1 MATINGTSFND
12 NGTVNNGFFR
22 PVLTGTESADLING
36 FAGNDIL
43 RGLGGND
50 TLNGGDGFDTLDGG
64 IGIDTMRGGQ
74 GGDTYIVDNTSDV
87 VIEVAGEGLN
97 DRIESSVNIS
107 RLADNVEYLIL
118 TGITA
123 TLGTGNASDNTIF
136 GNSIAN
142 WLTGGDGND
151 ALYGNAGNDLLVGG
165 TGRDMI
171 YGGNDNDFLYG
182 NTGNDFLDGGTGAD
196 TMVGGTEDDYYVV
209 DHIFDDV
216 RESLNE
222 GIDGVT
228 ASINYT
234 LGNNVENL
242 RLIEAAITGTGNT
255 LKNQIRGN
263 GFGNV
268 LIGNEEADTIIG
280 ENGNDTINGGSE
292 SDRIS
297 GDAGNDILTGG
308 TGFDKFVYSTFRPFV
323 NTDLGIDT
331 ITDFAG
337 SIDKI
342 CLDKNTFTAL
352 RSMVGTGLSDPSDF
366 AQVTTDTAAAI
377 SNARIVY
384 NSTNGKLFY
393 NQNGSVSGFASSA
406 ELGGHFITLTGNPV
420 ISSNDFC
427 VEQPTILI

>member
-12 NGTVNNGFFR
+12 NGTINNGFFR
-22 PVLTGTESADLING
+22 PVLTGTESADVING

-50 TLNGGDGFDTLDGG
+50 TLNGGDGFDILDGG

-74 GGDTYIVDNTSDV
+74 GGDTYIVDSTADV
-87 VIEVAGEGLN
+87 VIELAGEGF

-107 RLADNVEYLIL
+107 RLADNVENLTL
-118 TGITA
+118 TGTTA
-123 TLGTGNASDNTIF
+123 ALGTGNTLNNIIS

-151 ALYGNAGNDLLVGG
+151 ALYGNAGDDLLVGG
-165 TGRDMI
+165 NGTDMI
-171 YGGNDNDFLYG
+171 YGGSGKDFLNG
-182 NTGNDFLDGGTGAD
+182 NAGNDVLDGGTDAD
-196 TMVGGTEDDYYVV
+196 TMVGETGNDYYIV
-209 DHIFDDV
+209 DHISDDV
-216 RESLNE
+216 RESLGE

-228 ASINYT
+228 SSINYT

-242 RLIEAAITGTGNT
+242 KLEGWAISGTGNT
-255 LKNQIRGN
+255 LNNQIRGN
-263 GFGNV
+263 ELGNI
-268 LIGNEEADTIIG
+268 LAGNEGADTISG
-280 ENGNDTINGGSE
+280 EQGHDTITGGSGN
-292 SDRIS
+292 DRIS
-297 GDAGNDILTGG
+297 SDAGNDSLTGG

-352 RSMVGTGLSDPSDF
+352 RSMVGTGLSDPSDL

-393 NQNGSVSGFASSA
+393 NPNGSVSGFASSA